1 VNEGENLYM
10 DALQDEVKRL
20 TAERDWLALDGDI
33 CRDAIEAAVILVTRW
48 CEHHDADSDAAC
60 GRVARRRL
68 GEAIGKAT
76 PRLLMERPEGQRL
89 YGLRYRDLIAERDRL
104 AADLVEARELL
115 EEWRDD
121 GMPMTQTDL
130 FLSRTEG
137 K

>member
-1 VNEGENLYM
+1 
-10 DALQDEVKRL
+10 
-20 TAERDWLALDGDI
+20 
-33 CRDAIEAAVILVTRW
+33 
-48 CEHHDADSDAAC
+48 
-60 GRVARRRL
+60 
-68 GEAIGKAT
+68 
-76 PRLLMERPEGQRL
+76 MERPEGQRL

-104 AADLVEARELL
+104 AADLAEARELL